1 MQLDVV
7 TIQLSKHRLLRGSE
21 FELIDTSFQSGV
33 LWLAP
38 SRELLWGYKGNHLT
52 SREYFTRYKDLCR
65 QRYRRHPEQ
74 WQELIRRRKIAL
86 ACYCKADCF
95 CHRLILKNILE
106 KLCEAEGIDFWYGG
120 EITR

>member
-1 MQLDVV
+1 MQLEVF
-7 TIQLSKHRLLRGSE
+7 TIQLSKWRLLNNSDI
-21 FELIDTSFQSGV
+21 ELIDTSFQSGV

-38 SRELLWGYKGNHLT
+38 SRELLWAYKGRHLT
-52 SREYFTRYKDLCR
+52 SREYFVRYKDLCR
-65 QRYRRHPEQ
+65 QRYRRHPED
-74 WQELIRRRKIAL
+74 WLELLTRGRIAL

-106 KLCEAEGIDFWYGG
+106 RLCEAEGIDFFYGG